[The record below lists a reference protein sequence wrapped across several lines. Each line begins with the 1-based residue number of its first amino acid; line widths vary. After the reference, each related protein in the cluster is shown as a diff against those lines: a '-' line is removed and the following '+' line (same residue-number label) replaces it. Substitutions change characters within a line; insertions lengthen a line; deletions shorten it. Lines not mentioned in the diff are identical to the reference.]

1 MTFSLLAALFAFT
14 IKTSLFD
21 MVGLSA
27 ETEASVSEAKSTVV
41 VIASDESPE
50 IALKRAQAFVDELP
64 REWKD
69 EDAVIPLKAE
79 RFANRLA
86 AEDAELIKTAEG
98 RKKLAKR
105 AIRRYVASPIP
116 PLFTPEEDPFC
127 LAEHVALS
135 FAASTNALAT
145 FELKAE
151 TIGNL
156 DRLIEV
162 VSAIRERAKS
172 AKVMI
177 TGVPVHTALSAAS
190 CKREIGYL
198 SVFSILFI
206 AALAL
211 FVFRSIKW
219 IPLFALSLSL
229 SAAGGMAAL
238 YFLFDSVH
246 LMTLVFGT
254 TVLGLV
260 IDYSFHALLSVEDR
274 KTLLK
279 NLVISWATTEISFVP
294 LMLSSVAVLRQTA
307 VFLAVALGVALTV
320 VVIWRRK

>member
-1 MTFSLLAALFAFT
+1 MISALLATLFAFS
-14 IKTSLFD
+14 IKTSLLD

-27 ETEASVSEAKSTVV
+27 EAESSVGEAKSTVV
-41 VIASDESPE
+41 VIASDESAE
-50 IALKRAQAFVDELP
+50 TALKRAEKFVEALP
-64 REWKD
+64 SEWKD
-69 EDAVIPLKAE
+69 ENAVTLLKVE
-79 RFANRLA
+79 RFLSRLS
-86 AEDAELIKTAEG
+86 AEDAELIKSVEG

-127 LAEHVALS
+127 LAEHVAIS
-135 FAASTNALAT
+135 FANSTNAMAT

-151 TIGNL
+151 TVENL
-156 DRLIEV
+156 DQLIEV
-162 VSAIRERAKS
+162 VSAIRERAKV
-172 AKVMI
+172 AGVMI

-206 AALAL
+206 TALAFL
-211 FVFRSIKW
+211 VFRSLKW
-219 IPLFALSLSL
+219 IPFFALSLTL
-229 SAAGGMAAL
+229 SAAGGMTAL
-238 YFLFDSVH
+238 YLCFDSVH

-294 LMLSSVAVLRQTA
+294 LMVSSVALLRQTA
-307 VFLAVALGVALTV
+307 VFLAVALGVALAV
-320 VVIWRRK
+320 VAIWRRK